1 MAGRSTA
8 STRASPLRNQVVSLT
23 SIRTEPTN
31 GLMVVVL
38 VAMIVGPLALLV
50 VLVVVV
56 EGTPVSAAPAEGKPN
71 DVKVAVAVEDAA
83 VDVNVTVD
91 DDGV

>member
-8 STRASPLRNQVVSLT
+8 STRASPLRNQLVSLT
-23 SIRTEPTN
+23 SSRTEPTN

-50 VLVVVV
+50 VLVFDV
-56 EGTPVSAAPAEGKPN
+56 EGTPVSAAPAEGEPN